1 MEATVKIEKRVP
13 VPPTGRTTG
22 LTDALKKMAVG
33 DSFILPIGIAPYSS
47 HAYAR
52 AAGVKVTVKKQGKNS
67 YRVWR
72 IK

>member
-33 DSFILPIGIAPYSS
+33 DSFILPTGITPYSP
-47 HAYAR
+47 HAYAKSV
-52 AAGVKVTVKKQGKNS
+52 GVKVTVKKQKRG